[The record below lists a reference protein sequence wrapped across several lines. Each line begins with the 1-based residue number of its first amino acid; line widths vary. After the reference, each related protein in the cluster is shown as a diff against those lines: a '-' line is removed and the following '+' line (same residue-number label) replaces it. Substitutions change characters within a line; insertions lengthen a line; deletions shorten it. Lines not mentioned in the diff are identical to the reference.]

1 LTPGGNAGPFAN
13 YMHGQS
19 STTYAPLIQS
29 GHANGTTQTFVNDMD
44 CQSSTMA
51 APVIQGGYTSLIL
64 GVQQDAILPSSARK
78 LHFHE

>member
-1 LTPGGNAGPFAN
+1 MLVLLQIICMGNLRPHMLLWSKA
-13 YMHGQS
+13 YMLMAQCK
-19 STTYAPLIQS
+19 P
-29 GHANGTTQTFVNDMD
+29 FVNDMD

-64 GVQQDAILPSSARK
+64 GVQQDATLPSSARK